1 MVKIVGDRHL
11 FFATPWLHFLGI
23 LISSLEP
30 MEFIFPLKGIKIR
43 FSEDSNFCKSMNFLK
58 IRLW

>member
-1 MVKIVGDRHL
+1 MVKIVGL
-11 FFATPWLHFLGI
+11 SNNLPWLHFLGI

-30 MEFIFPLKGIKIR
+30 MEFSFPLKGIKIR

-58 IRLW
+58 KGRPGYG